1 MTPLLRRGAA
11 GLFAIALTAAIVALS
26 RAPFTV
32 TRDDQALLR
41 VSWSG
46 RPERIE
52 RCRERTDE
60 ELEKLP
66 AHMRQR
72 LECEGRSARY
82 AVRVLRDD
90 GVLST
95 DTVSGGGLRGDRSIH
110 MLREYTVAPG
120 LHAFA
125 VEVARTD
132 SAGGSEEDAEQAE
145 DGKAAETPRGGRLD
159 RGARELEERRRQRQ
173 ERLPPRLRLD
183 TTVTLAPGAVLLI
196 SYDPIER
203 RLVAFTGDR
212 QAQRARPAAAPAR

>member
-1 MTPLLRRGAA
+1 MTPFLRRAA
-11 GLFAIALTAAIVALS
+11 AALFAVALTAAIVALS
-26 RAPFTV
+26 RAPFKV

-52 RCRERTDE
+52 RCRELSDE

-66 AHMRQR
+66 AHMRR
-72 LECEGRSARY
+72 RFECEGRSAHY
-82 AVRVLRDD
+82 AVRVLSDG

-110 MLREYTVAPG
+110 MLREYPVRPG
-120 LHAFA
+120 PHTFA

-132 SAGGSEEDAEQAE
+132 SAGGSEKEADTG
-145 DGKAAETPRGGRLD
+145 DGKEAEAPSEGQLD
-159 RGARELEERRRQRQ
+159 RGARAREERRRQRQ
-173 ERLPPRLRLD
+173 ERLPPRLRID

-203 RLVAFTGDR
+203 RLVALTGDR
-212 QAQRARPAAAPAR
+212 RAQRAPTASPPVR